1 MAANDST
8 TYLINVHENYDTFQ
22 LQELPVEGPV
32 LGEVRLGRARE
43 GDARDEGPEG
53 ESSGKGYNTLVPCMN
68 GVMGEGHSVVD
79 LEEFKRRFKEMTGGL
94 FEGVDWSNIVVIGGS
109 IVSSLMGRNEGF
121 EESDVDVY
129 LYGIYDK
136 EEAGRRIAEL
146 RKHFMKVAKGECAT
160 MRTPCTITMGFGKP
174 YRNIQVIT
182 SPWASVDHI
191 LSTCDVDCSAVGFD
205 GHAVY
210 ATPRARLAFN
220 HRISAPNNRSLR
232 IRGSNSY
239 SKRLVKYCKRGFS
252 VVDFFTP
259 PDTLAL
265 YYPGRNSWTPRHI
278 KDADFPFL
286 TPSSVVVEKAPKT
299 FLHKSD
305 TRPATVLKKYQ
316 GNEGYGVL
324 QLLPYI
330 RDSNVA
336 ISALFNTYSN
346 IGAWRVKCGCGATV
360 VVSNYQE
367 HLKSSH
373 KKRTVT
379 AYYTE
384 VVKRMKGAKTF
395 TTPVSI
401 EKISLDG
408 ATISLKTLNS
418 DDRYKFKTLTVKY
431 TVLPFYSIGDKGV
444 ELYCNH
450 DLLLKEPIIPVI
462 EDNNTQTPVQKT
474 VFHGLQYINDFGH
487 FRKMCL
493 GLHCAGKWGVGDDV
507 TRIVMSFCDMTPE
520 KTGMTSPTMDMSM
533 PNSTLPVIKAWCRKI
548 ASCKYLFTS
557 SGYGPPTRTAH
568 PNNPGFSYLSTG
580 HITLDNF
587 EPIKDP
593 YCGEKYNAGQLLDH
607 SHPVGSAVETA
618 LLADKLVEAQAD
630 LELAFGLDSSLPK
643 PASLTKSAV
652 RDFTGITC
660 QSIPAASSKP
670 TKERS
675 NVKIIAKRRED
686 KLRSKVKRRAGKVT
700 VDADF

>member
-299 FLHKSD
+299 RLHKSPSPPGRIVD
-305 TRPATVLKKYQ
+305 ELSHPDFTMFQEYYPALKDMSHGSPFMDNLTVPRWYSPGNDGGILKGVLEKAVIEDKLVTVHYRKYQ
-316 GNEGYGVL
+316 
-324 QLLPYI
+324 
-330 RDSNVA
+330 
-336 ISALFNTYSN
+336 
-346 IGAWRVKCGCGATV
+346 
-360 VVSNYQE
+360 
-367 HLKSSH
+367 
-373 KKRTVT
+373 
-379 AYYTE
+379 
-384 VVKRMKGAKTF
+384 
-395 TTPVSI
+395 
-401 EKISLDG
+401 
-408 ATISLKTLNS
+408 
-418 DDRYKFKTLTVKY
+418 
-431 TVLPFYSIGDKGV
+431 FYSIDENCDYVWYKN
-444 ELYCNH
+444 E
-450 DLLLKEPIIPVI
+450 DLLWKEFAP
-462 EDNNTQTPVQKT
+462 EDDDGALYSPCRQIVL
-474 VFHGLQYINDFGH
+474 VGLGYLYGLPA
-487 FRKMCL
+487 RK
-493 GLHCAGKWGVGDDV
+493 
-507 TRIVMSFCDMTPE
+507 PE
-520 KTGMTSPTMDMSM
+520 RSSPNM
-533 PNSTLPVIKAWCRKI
+533 PNDTLPVIKEWCKRM
-548 ASCKYLFTS
+548 SG
-557 SGYGPPTRTAH
+557 SGYIYNCDYSNAGC
-568 PNNPGFSYLSTG
+568 FEYLEDG
-580 HITLDNF
+580 EIELDTY
-587 EPIKDP
+587 EVVKDP
-593 YCGEKYNAGQLLDH
+593 FSCSPSYDEGLLEPH
-607 SHPVGSAVETA
+607 HPVGIAMHDALYADQSVE
-618 LLADKLVEAQAD
+618 
-630 LELAFGLDSSLPK
+630 
-643 PASLTKSAV
+643 
-652 RDFTGITC
+652 
-660 QSIPAASSKP
+660 
-670 TKERS
+670 ERS
-675 NVKIIAKRRED
+675 LFVFLDQKEKEKEKD
-686 KLRSKVKRRAGKVT
+686 KEEK
-700 VDADF
+700 